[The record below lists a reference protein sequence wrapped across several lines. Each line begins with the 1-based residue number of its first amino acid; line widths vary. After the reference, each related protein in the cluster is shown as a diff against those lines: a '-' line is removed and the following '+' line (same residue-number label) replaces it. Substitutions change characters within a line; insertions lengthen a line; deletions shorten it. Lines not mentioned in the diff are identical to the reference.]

1 MGSALE
7 DVANT
12 ADEAAETERAIAREA
27 RAMQKERD
35 RGEPW
40 SSILEGEGA
49 STIFDLLRRGA
60 RLSVDALSAFSSLV
74 AEELSHEGASRRQ
87 IARLIG
93 VSHQRVSAILGRG
106 RRETSGSSDRDAG

>member
-12 ADEAAETERAIAREA
+12 AEQAAETEHAIAREA
-27 RAMQKERD
+27 RAMQRQRD
-35 RGEPW
+35 HGHSW
-40 SSILEGEGA
+40 NTILEGEGA
-49 STIFDLLRRGA
+49 STIFELLRRGA
-60 RLSVDALSAFSSLV
+60 RHAVDALSAFSSLV
-74 AEELSHEGASRRQ
+74 AEELSSEGASRRQ

-106 RRETSGSSDRDAG
+106 RRGAVGGDEGRE

>member
-7 DVANT
+7 AVANT

-27 RAMQKERD
+27 RSMQQLRD
-35 RGEPW
+35 NGRSW
-40 SSILEGEGA
+40 SAILQGDGA
-49 STIFDLLRRGA
+49 STIFELLRKGA

-74 AEELSHEGASRRQ
+74 AEELRDEGASRRQ

-106 RRETSGSSDRDAG
+106 RRDDPEDVE